1 MGRKGWRERVTYYG
15 YVLCERL
22 VHGRVELEL
31 GLAALRHHRALD
43 LEHADVV
50 LRLQRDLNKH
60 SAN

>member
-1 MGRKGWRERVTYYG
+1 MTYYG

-31 GLAALRHHRALD
+31 GLATLRHHRALD